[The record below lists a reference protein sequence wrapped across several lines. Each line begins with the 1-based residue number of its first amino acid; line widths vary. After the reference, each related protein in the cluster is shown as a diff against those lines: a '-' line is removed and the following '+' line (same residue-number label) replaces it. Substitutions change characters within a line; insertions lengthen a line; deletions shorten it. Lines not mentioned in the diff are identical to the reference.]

1 MKKTCVIISVILLL
15 LLVVSLTLALFQ
27 KNIPLRSRVA
37 LVSIEGPIVDS
48 MDVVKEIKEH
58 TTDRSIKAI
67 ILRIDSPGG
76 AVGPSQEIY
85 EEVKKASAE
94 KHIVVSMGSIAASG
108 GYYVASPADMIFAN
122 PGTLTGSIGV
132 IMEIPNLEGLMT
144 KIGVR
149 TEVIKSGRHK
159 DMASAF
165 RKMEKEDRDI
175 LQGVLD
181 NVHEQFIRAVAEGR
195 KLTVDSLRPIADG
208 RIFTGEQAKGLKLVD
223 ELGTLED
230 AIRKAAE
237 LAGISGEP
245 EVVSK
250 KDKLSF
256 LEMLRSGFPKEIAD
270 MFPSVKIKFLYAP

>member
-1 MKKTCVIISVILLL
+1 MKKTCVVVGIALLL

-37 LVSIEGPIVDS
+37 LVNVEGPILDSVEVVD
-48 MDVVKEIKEH
+48 EIKEYVKDH
-58 TTDRSIKAI
+58 SIRAI

-94 KHIVVSMGSIAASG
+94 KHVVVSMGSIAASG
-108 GYYVASPADMIFAN
+108 GYYIAAPADVIFAN

-132 IMEIPNLEGLMT
+132 IMEIPNIEGLMS
-144 KIGVR
+144 KIGVQ
-149 TEVIKSGRHK
+149 TEVIKSGKHK

-165 RKMEKEDRDI
+165 KKMAKEDRDI

-195 KLTVDSLRPIADG
+195 KLTVDGLRPIADG
-208 RIFTGEQAKGLKLVD
+208 RIFTGEQAKVLRLVD

-230 AIRKAAE
+230 AIKKAAE

-250 KDKLSF
+250 KDKLSVID
-256 LEMLRSGFPKEIAD
+256 MLRSKFPKEITD
-270 MFPSVKIKFLYAP
+270 IFPSVKIKFLYAP

>member
-1 MKKTCVIISVILLL
+1 MKKACIIISITLLL
-15 LLVVSLTLALFQ
+15 LLVVSLTIALFQ
-27 KNIPLRSRVA
+27 KNIPLGSRVA
-37 LVSIEGPIVDS
+37 LVSIEGPIIDS
-48 MDVVKEIKEH
+48 LDVVDEIKEH
-58 TTDRSIKAI
+58 VKDHSIKAI

-85 EEVKKASAE
+85 DEVKKASVE

-108 GYYVASPADMIFAN
+108 GYYIASPADMIFAN

-144 KIGVR
+144 KIGVK
-149 TEVIKSGRHK
+149 TEVIKSGKHK

-165 RKMEKEDRDI
+165 RKMDKEDRDI
-175 LQGVLD
+175 LQGVLE
-181 NVHEQFIRAVAEGR
+181 NVHEQFIRAVADGR
-195 KLTVDSLRPIADG
+195 KLSLDDIRPVADG
-208 RIFTGEQAKGLKLVD
+208 RIFTGEQAKGLRLVD

-230 AIRKAAE
+230 AIGKAAE

-250 KDKLSF
+250 KDRLSIR
-256 LEMLRSGFPKEIAD
+256 EMLRSKFPKQLAD
-270 MFPSVKIKFLYAP
+270 MFPSIKIKFLYAP

>member
-1 MKKTCVIISVILLL
+1 MKKACVIISITLLL

-37 LVSIEGPIVDS
+37 LVSIEGPIMDS

-58 TTDRSIKAI
+58 AKDHSIKAI

-195 KLTVDSLRPIADG
+195 KLTVDSIRPIADG

>member
-1 MKKTCVIISVILLL
+1 MKKACIIISITLLL

-27 KNIPLRSRVA
+27 KSIPLGNKVA
-37 LVSIEGPIVDS
+37 LVSIEGPIIDS
-48 MDVVKEIKEH
+48 LDVVDEIKEH
-58 TTDRSIKAI
+58 VKDHSIKAI

-85 EEVKKASAE
+85 DEVKKASGE

-108 GYYVASPADMIFAN
+108 GYYIASPADMIFAN

-165 RKMEKEDRDI
+165 RKMEKEDREL

-195 KLTVDSLRPIADG
+195 KLSVDGIRPIADG
-208 RIFTGEQAKGLKLVD
+208 RIFTGEQAKGLRLVD

-230 AIRKAAE
+230 AIGKAAE

-250 KDKLSF
+250 KDRLSIM
-256 LEMLRSGFPKEIAD
+256 EMFRSTFPKEIAD

>member
-1 MKKTCVIISVILLL
+1 MKKACIIISITLLL
-15 LLVVSLTLALFQ
+15 LLVVSLTIALFQ
-27 KNIPLRSRVA
+27 KNVPLGSRVA
-37 LVSIEGPIVDS
+37 LISIEGPIIDS
-48 MDVVKEIKEH
+48 LDVVDEIKEH
-58 TTDRSIKAI
+58 VKDHSIKAI

-85 EEVKKASAE
+85 AEVKKAAVE

-108 GYYVASPADMIFAN
+108 GYYIASPADMIFAN

-144 KIGVR
+144 KIGVT
-149 TEVIKSGRHK
+149 TEVIKSGKHK

-165 RKMEKEDRDI
+165 RKMDKEDRDI
-175 LQGVLD
+175 LQGVLE
-181 NVHEQFIRAVAEGR
+181 NVHEQFIRAVADGR
-195 KLTVDSLRPIADG
+195 KLSLDDVRPVADG
-208 RIFTGEQAKGLKLVD
+208 RIFTGEQAKGLRLVD

-230 AIRKAAE
+230 AIGKAAQ

-250 KDKLSF
+250 KDRLSIR
-256 LEMLRSGFPKEIAD
+256 EMLRSKFPKQITD